1 MKKVLYKMMML
12 LSIML
17 FLQIDLSAQEFENGE
32 IGMSMSQYGR
42 VRVFAPTLSTRQID
56 RSSIIVTKSPAEV
69 FSYNADAENED
80 TVRNIANPQF
90 SDFEIWGSFNNAW
103 SLLPPDVHVKNSI
116 LGWNAGGFSV
126 VKLTVIS
133 RETAAFNST
142 IGMEIIPQVDG
153 SYGLESMSWLP
164 NEKIIS
170 IYRLPISTYTGYKL
184 LSNNITTLKPI
195 DWYDGYD
202 TVDTDLYGWMT
213 GGSIDTLF
221 DSGGDGAVIFFSQ
234 SEISLAPGDSTTLY
248 VGISVGIDEAGMI
261 ANMALAEEKYATL
274 TDVKSNNQK
283 VVKDF
288 SLQQNYPNPFNPT
301 TNISFAL
308 PQREFVTLDVY
319 NMLGQKVA
327 SLINNTLEAGLNTV
341 TFDARELTSGVY
353 VYKIN
358 AGHYSQSMKM
368 ILIK

>member
-1 MKKVLYKMMML
+1 MRKVLYKMMML

-17 FLQIDLSAQEFENGE
+17 FLQIELRAQEFENGE

-56 RSSIIVTKSPAEV
+56 RSSIIVTKSPTEV
-69 FSYNADAENED
+69 YSYNADAENED
-80 TVRNIANPQF
+80 TVRNVANPQF

-103 SLLPPDVHVKNSI
+103 SSLPPDVHVKNAI
-116 LGWNAGGFSV
+116 MGWNAGGFSV

-164 NEKIIS
+164 SEKIIS
-170 IYRLPISTYTGYKL
+170 IYRQPASTFTGYKL

-195 DWYDGYD
+195 DWYEGYD

-213 GGSIDTLF
+213 AGSIDTLF

-234 SEISLAPGDSTTLY
+234 NEVNLAPGDSTELY
-248 VGISVGIDEAGMI
+248 VGIAIGADEAGMI
-261 ANMALAEEKYATL
+261 ANMTLAEEKYATL
-274 TDVKSNNQK
+274 TDVKLDNQK
-283 VVKDF
+283 VVNDF
-288 SLQQNYPNPFNPT
+288 LLQQNYPNPFNPS

-308 PQREFVTLDVY
+308 PQREFVTLNVY

-327 SLINNTLEAGLNTV
+327 SLINNTIEAGLHSVN
-341 TFDARELTSGVY
+341 FEAQNLTSGVY
-353 VYKIN
+353 VYNLN
-358 AGHYSQSMKM
+358 AGQYSQSMKM